1 MKALDCVHLVQF
13 SFWEY
18 ETLSVSPGGS
28 AFIGPNGAGK
38 TSLVDAIQI
47 AMLGGHGQHLHFN
60 AQSVHKDSRSLCDY
74 ALGTMRSGEGDKGV
88 MTRKRDE
95 ALSYISLVFRDENE
109 ADVVTAGLCVF
120 STATDHSHRVLGL
133 YVLPG
138 VALTLDDHL
147 EDLGERG
154 KAPLDWPVF
163 EAKARDLSKLVGR
176 TPTITS
182 KPETYIAELL
192 HSIQD
197 SDLHI
202 NARRYIRALTHS
214 INLKH
219 VSSVGDFLRGYL
231 VEATPIDKQGT
242 LRHIKTLRRLVAQ
255 IEDVK
260 GQIVRLGEIDK
271 RFTSVATHHR
281 VKAVAAA
288 VRLQFQ
294 VESADTQVGTLTAAI
309 EDLGSQIEGAKTAH
323 KQREE
328 AHAAKLSAYE
338 ALRDSLAKDPERP
351 DPAAAQQLRKALGE
365 TETEYRRAVE
375 GVALQVRSALASLA
389 DAFRKP
395 QPDQA
400 AAVAKLAEAWDSK
413 ARRGQL
419 PTIADVKAALDLLKN
434 ASTTIA
440 ERSAQDAK
448 EQGTAKRRLDAALEK
463 ARAGDKGV
471 RLLDDGTAEAL
482 ALFSEEG
489 IDCHTVSS
497 VVTVRDVQWQGA
509 IESVL
514 GRNRYGIIVKSGRER
529 DAVRLLRQAS
539 IPEVTVV
546 QPAHLTDVMNR
557 RDEAHSVVAL
567 LQSQSDLALAYLR
580 RILGNMRQVETEA
593 ELEAYGRALTRD
605 YMLSANGGTKRIR
618 ALQTSEWVLGVQL
631 SMDDKV
637 ELRREVHRA
646 NEAEQKAKAQ
656 AGLSRDADERVR
668 AALRDVQVDAFALSL
683 AKFEAAAV
691 NSEAAKASGQVPLSE
706 RLQKLERQVQE
717 ARDQLVDAG
726 DEVQNAFG
734 RISKLKAEREN
745 KQEALTTA
753 QDSLATLSR
762 DHEESVRDPDYD
774 PDLAVIQ
781 YEKCLT
787 LSGGEVEVLA
797 YLKRDYDNAT
807 AKLPHVMST
816 AHQEFVLFIN
826 EHSIG
831 LVDERSDWRKAG
843 AWVKA
848 HMDKLKTSTL
858 ADYEKE
864 ATEARAAA
872 EEAFR
877 SDVKYKLREAIQRV
891 RQEIHDLNKI
901 LDSCPPFTGGER
913 YKFVADVSPTHRALH
928 DLIVRQPDDGG
939 TEQLFDSP
947 DVQGKLVTLME
958 ACEAGTDK
966 GNNPLEDYRLFFN
979 FDLEIHVNGLK
990 ADLLSKR
997 MGVAS
1002 NGEHRVPFYVIA
1014 GAALATAY
1022 RIKQG
1027 SKHRGAGVMIL
1038 DEAFYGM
1045 DAQNT
1050 FVTAEFLKSLGL
1062 QLVMAGPDS
1071 DVGKLLPVLDS
1082 YYDLTRH
1089 GPDVF
1094 VEQVLV
1100 KEPAKALLQSDIPER
1115 NPALVTRTVEQL
1127 SLTSA

>member
-1 MKALDCVHLVQF
+1 MKALNCVHLVQF

-60 AQSVHKDSRSLCDY
+60 AQSVQKDSRSLCDY

-95 ALSYISLVFRDENE
+95 ALSYISLVFRGDDE
-109 ADVVTAGLCVF
+109 ADVVSAGLCVF

-138 VALTLDDHL
+138 VALTLNDHL

-154 KAPLDWPVF
+154 KAPLDWAVF
-163 EAKARDLSKLVGR
+163 EAKARDLSKVVGR

-182 KPETYIAELL
+182 KPETYISELL

-202 NARRYIRALTHS
+202 NARRYIRALSHS

-260 GQIVRLGEIDK
+260 GQIIRLGEIDK
-271 RFTSVATHHR
+271 RFTLVASHHR

-294 VESADTQVGTLTAAI
+294 VESADTQVASLTAAI
-309 EDLGSQIEGAKTAH
+309 EELGGQIEAAKTAH
-323 KQREE
+323 EQRQQ
-328 AHAAKLSAYE
+328 AHEAKLAAYE
-338 ALRDSLAKDPERP
+338 ALRDALAKDPERP

-365 TETEYRRAVE
+365 AEAECRRAVE
-375 GVALQVRSALASLA
+375 AVALRIRSALSSLV

-400 AAVAKLAEAWDSK
+400 AAVAKLTEAWDSK

-419 PTIADVKAALDLLKN
+419 PTLADVKVALELLKN
-434 ASTTIA
+434 AGTAIA
-440 ERSAQDAK
+440 ERAAQDAK
-448 EQGTAKRRLDAALEK
+448 EQRAAKRRLDAALEK
-463 ARAGDKGV
+463 SRAGDKGI
-471 RLLDDGTAEAL
+471 RLLDEGTAEAL
-482 ALFSEEG
+482 SLFSNEG
-489 IDCHTVSS
+489 IECHTVSS
-497 VVTVRDVQWQGA
+497 VVTVRDIQWQGA

-514 GRNRYGIIVKSGRER
+514 RGNRYAIIVKSGRER
-529 DAVRLLRQAS
+529 DAIRLIRHAS
-539 IPEVTVV
+539 IPDVTVV
-546 QPAHLTDVMNR
+546 QPAHLSDVMNR
-557 RDEAHSVVAL
+557 RDDPHSVAAL
-567 LQSQSDLALAYLR
+567 LHSQSNLALAYLR

-593 ELEAYGRALTRD
+593 ELEAHSRALTRD
-605 YMLSANGGTKRIR
+605 YMLSANGGTRRIR
-618 ALQTSEWVLGVQL
+618 ALHSSEWVLGVQL
-631 SMDDKV
+631 SMDDKA
-637 ELRREVHRA
+637 ELRKEVQRA
-646 NEAEQKAKAQ
+646 NEAEQKAKSQ

-668 AALRDVQVDAFALSL
+668 AILRDVNVDAFALSL
-683 AKFEAAAV
+683 ASFEAAAAK
-691 NSEAAKASGQVPLSE
+691 SEAARATDHVPLSD
-706 RLQKLERQVQE
+706 RLQMLESHVQD
-717 ARDQLVDAG
+717 ARKEMVDAG
-726 DEVQNAFG
+726 EEVQQAYG
-734 RISKLKAEREN
+734 HIRTLEAEREN
-745 KQEALTTA
+745 KQAALQTA
-753 QDSLATLSR
+753 QVGLETLSR
-762 DHEESVRDPDYD
+762 EHEEAVHDLDYD
-774 PDLAVIQ
+774 AELAAIQ
-781 YEKCLT
+781 YEKCLS
-787 LSGGEVEVLA
+787 LSGGEVEALA
-797 YLKRDYDNAT
+797 YLKRDYDNASSR
-807 AKLPHVMST
+807 LPNALST
-816 AHQEFVLFIN
+816 AQQEFVLFIN

-831 LVDERSDWRKAG
+831 LVDERSDWRKA
-843 AWVKA
+843 AIWVKA
-848 HMDKLKTSTL
+848 HMEKLKTSTL

-864 ATEARAAA
+864 ATEARTAA

-891 RQEIHDLNKI
+891 TQEIQDLNKI
-901 LDSCPPFTGGER
+901 LNNCPAFTGGER
-913 YKFVADVSPTHRALH
+913 YKFVADVSPTHRALY
-928 DLIVRQPDDGG
+928 DLVVRQPDDGASG
-939 TEQLFDSP
+939 QLFDSQEIQ
-947 DVQGKLVTLME
+947 VKLLTLME
-958 ACEAGTDK
+958 ACEAGKDK

-1022 RIKQG
+1022 RIRQG
-1027 SKHRGAGVMIL
+1027 AKHRGAGVMIL

-1100 KEPAKALLQSDIPER
+1100 KEPAKVLLQSDIPEC
-1115 NPALVTRTVEQL
+1115 NPALVQHAVEQL
-1127 SLTSA
+1127 TMTLP

>member
-1 MKALDCVHLVQF
+1 MKALECVHLVQF

-18 ETLSVSPGGS
+18 ETLAVSPGGS

-60 AQSVHKDSRSLCDY
+60 AQSVQKDSRSLCDY

-95 ALSYISLVFRDENE
+95 ALSYISLVFRGDDD

-138 VALTLDDHL
+138 LALTLDDHL

-163 EAKARDLSKLVGR
+163 EAKARHLSKVVGR
-176 TPTITS
+176 TPTITP

-202 NARRYIRALTHS
+202 NARRYIRALSHS

-260 GQIVRLGEIDK
+260 GQIVRLGEIEK
-271 RFTSVATHHR
+271 RFTTVATHHR
-281 VKAVAAA
+281 VRAVAAA

-309 EDLGSQIEGAKTAH
+309 EELGGQIEAAKLAH
-323 KQREE
+323 KQREQ
-328 AHAAKLSAYE
+328 AHGAKLSAYE

-365 TETEYRRAVE
+365 TEVECRRTVE
-375 GVALQVRSALASLA
+375 AVALQVRSALASLA

-400 AAVAKLAEAWDSK
+400 AAVAKVAESWDAR
-413 ARRGQL
+413 ARRGEL
-419 PTIADVKAALDLLKN
+419 PTTADVKAALDLLRN
-434 ASTTIA
+434 ASAAIA

-448 EQGTAKRRLDAALEK
+448 EQGAAKRRLDAALEK
-463 ARAGDKGV
+463 SRAGDKGI
-471 RLLDDGTAEAL
+471 RLLDEGTAEAMS
-482 ALFSEEG
+482 LFSEEG

-514 GRNRYGIIVKSGRER
+514 GRNRYAIIVKGGRER
-529 DAVRLLRQAS
+529 DAVRLLRRDS

-557 RDEAHSVVAL
+557 RDEPHSVAAL

-580 RILGNMRQVETEA
+580 RILGNMRQVDTEE
-593 ELEAYGRALTRD
+593 ELEAYSRALTRD
-605 YMLSANGGTKRIR
+605 YMLSANGGTRRIR

-631 SMDDKV
+631 STDDKA
-637 ELRREVHRA
+637 ELRKEVQRA
-646 NEAEQKAKAQ
+646 NDAEQKAKAQ

-683 AKFEAAAV
+683 AKFDAASA
-691 NSEAAKASGQVPLSE
+691 NSQAAKATGQVPLSE
-706 RLQKLERQVQE
+706 RLQELERKVQE
-717 ARDQLVDAG
+717 ARDEMVDAG
-726 DEVQNAFG
+726 DEVQNAYG
-734 RISKLKAEREN
+734 RIRTLEAEREN
-745 KQEALTTA
+745 KQTALRTA
-753 QDSLATLSR
+753 QDNLESLSR
-762 DHEESVRDPDYD
+762 EYEEAVHDTDYD
-774 PDLAVIQ
+774 AESAAIQ

-787 LSGGEVEVLA
+787 LSGGEVELLA
-797 YLKRDYDNAT
+797 YLKRDYDNASS
-807 AKLPHVMST
+807 KLPNALST
-816 AHQEFVLFIN
+816 AQQEFVLFIN

-843 AWVKA
+843 TWVKA
-848 HMDKLKTSTL
+848 HMEKLKTSTL

-872 EEAFR
+872 EDAFR

-891 RQEIHDLNKI
+891 GQEIHDLNKI
-901 LDSCPPFTGGER
+901 LNNCPPFTGGER
-913 YKFVADVSPTHRALH
+913 YKFVADVSPTHRALY
-928 DLIVRQPDDGG
+928 DLVVRQPDDGG

-947 DVQGKLVTLME
+947 DVQGKLVMLME

-1100 KEPAKALLQSDIPER
+1100 KEPARALLQSDIPER
-1115 NPALVTRTVEQL
+1115 NPALVSRTVEQL
-1127 SLTSA
+1127 SLTSL

>member
-18 ETLSVSPGGS
+18 ETLSVGPGGS

-60 AQSVHKDSRSLCDY
+60 AQSVQKDSRSLCDY

-95 ALSYISLVFRDENE
+95 ALSYISLVFQGEDE

-120 STATDHSHRVLGL
+120 STATDHSHRLLGL

-138 VALTLDDHL
+138 VALNLNDHL
-147 EDLGERG
+147 EDLGDRG

-163 EAKARDLSKLVGR
+163 EAKARALSKQVGR

-202 NARRYIRALTHS
+202 NARRYIRALSHS

-271 RFTSVATHHR
+271 RFTTAATYHR
-281 VKAVAAA
+281 MKAVAAA

-294 VESADTQVGTLTAAI
+294 VESADTQVGSLTAAI
-309 EDLGSQIEGAKTAH
+309 EELGIQIGAATTAH
-323 KQREE
+323 DQRKD
-328 AHAAKLSAYE
+328 AYAAKLSAYE
-338 ALRDSLAKDPERP
+338 SLRDSLAKDPERP

-375 GVALQVRSALASLA
+375 AVALQMRSALSSLA

-400 AAVAKLAEAWDSK
+400 AAVSKMAESWDSK

-419 PTIADVKAALDLLKN
+419 PTIADVKGALDLLKN
-434 ASTTIA
+434 ATAAIA
-440 ERSAQDAK
+440 QRAAQDAK
-448 EQGTAKRRLDAALEK
+448 EQSAAKRRLDAALEK
-463 ARAGDKGV
+463 SRAGDKGI
-471 RLLDDGTAEAL
+471 RLLDEDTAEAL
-482 ALFSEEG
+482 SLFSNEG
-489 IDCHTVSS
+489 IECHTVSS

-514 GRNRYGIIVKSGRER
+514 RGNRYAIIVKSGRER
-529 DAVRLLRQAS
+529 EAVKLIRNAS

-557 RDEAHSVVAL
+557 RDEPHSVAAL

-593 ELEAYGRALTRD
+593 ELEAHSRALTRD

-618 ALQTSEWVLGVQL
+618 ALQPSEWVLGVQL

-637 ELRREVHRA
+637 ELRKEVQRA
-646 NEAEQKAKAQ
+646 NEAEQRAKAQ

-668 AALRDVQVDAFALSL
+668 AVVRDVQVDAFALSL
-683 AKFEAAAV
+683 AKFDGAAAK
-691 NSEAAKASGQVPLSE
+691 SEAAKATGQVPLSE
-706 RLQKLERQVQE
+706 RLQKLEQQVQE
-717 ARDQLVDAG
+717 ARNEMVDAG
-726 DEVQNAFG
+726 DEVTNAHG
-734 RISKLKAEREN
+734 RIRTLEAEREN
-745 KQEALTTA
+745 KQTALKAA
-753 QDSLATLSR
+753 QDSFGTLSLE
-762 DHEESVRDPDYD
+762 HEQAVNDLDYD
-774 PDLAVIQ
+774 AELAAIQ

-807 AKLPHVMST
+807 SRLPNALST
-816 AHQEFVLFIN
+816 AQQEFVLFIN

-831 LVDERSDWRKAG
+831 LVDERSDWRKAA

-848 HMDKLKTSTL
+848 HMEKLKTSTL
-858 ADYEKE
+858 AEYDKE
-864 ATEARAAA
+864 AAEARAAA

-891 RQEIHDLNKI
+891 AQEIQDLNKI
-901 LDSCPPFTGGER
+901 LNNCPAFTGGER
-913 YKFVADVSPTHRALH
+913 YKFVADVSPTHRALY
-928 DLIVRQPDDGG
+928 DLVVRQPDDGASG
-939 TEQLFDSP
+939 QLFDSP
-947 DVQGKLVTLME
+947 EIQGKLLTLME
-958 ACEAGTDK
+958 ACEAGKDK

-1027 SKHRGAGVMIL
+1027 AKHRGAGVMIL

-1094 VEQVLV
+1094 AEQVLV

-1115 NPALVTRTVEQL
+1115 NPALVQHTVEQL
-1127 SLTSA
+1127 SLASA

>member
-18 ETLSVSPGGS
+18 ETLSVGPGGS

-60 AQSVHKDSRSLCDY
+60 AQSVQKDSRSLCDY

-95 ALSYISLVFRDENE
+95 ALSYISLVFRGEDET
-109 ADVVTAGLCVF
+109 DVVTAGLCVF
-120 STATDHSHRVLGL
+120 STASDHSHRVLGL

-147 EDLGERG
+147 EDVGESG
-154 KAPLDWPVF
+154 KAPLDWSVF
-163 EAKARDLSKLVGR
+163 EAKARDLAKVAGR
-176 TPTITS
+176 TPTFTP

-202 NARRYIRALTHS
+202 NSRRYIRALSHS

-242 LRHIKTLRRLVAQ
+242 LRHIKTLRRLVSQ

-260 GQIVRLGEIDK
+260 SQIVRLGEIDK
-271 RFTSVATHHR
+271 RFTAVATHHR
-281 VKAVAAA
+281 AKAVAAA

-294 VESADTQVGTLTAAI
+294 VESADTAVGTLTAAI
-309 EDLGSQIEGAKTAH
+309 EALGDQIAAAGLAH
-323 KQREE
+323 EQRKE

-338 ALRDSLAKDPERP
+338 LLRDSLAKDPERP

-365 TETEYRRAVE
+365 AEIECRRAVE
-375 GVALQVRSALASLA
+375 AVALQVRSALDSLA

-395 QPDQA
+395 QPDQE
-400 AAVAKLAEAWDSK
+400 AAVAKLSESWDSK

-419 PTIADVKAALDLLKN
+419 PTIADVKTALDLLKN
-434 ASTTIA
+434 ASGAIA
-440 ERSAQDAK
+440 ERLSQDTK
-448 EQGTAKRRLDAALEK
+448 EQVAAKRRLDTALAK
-463 ARAGDKGV
+463 AGAGDKGI
-471 RLLDDGTAEAL
+471 RLLDEGTAEAL
-482 ALFSEEG
+482 SLFSEEG

-497 VVTVRDVQWQGA
+497 VVAVRDVQWQGA
-509 IESVL
+509 IESLL
-514 GRNRYGIIVKSGRER
+514 GRNRYAIIVKGGRER
-529 DAVRLLRQAS
+529 DAVRLLRRDS
-539 IPEVTVV
+539 IPDVTVV
-546 QPAHLTDVMNR
+546 QPAHLSDVMNR
-557 RDEAHSVVAL
+557 RDEPYSVAAL

-580 RILGNMRQVETEA
+580 RILGNMRQVETEE
-593 ELEAYGRALTRD
+593 ELETYSRALTRD
-605 YMLSANGGTKRIR
+605 YMLSANGGTRRIR
-618 ALQTSEWVLGVQL
+618 ALPTSEWVLGVQL
-631 SMDDKV
+631 SMDDKA
-637 ELRREVHRA
+637 ELRREVQRA
-646 NEAEQKAKAQ
+646 NESERNAKVQ

-668 AALRDVQVDAFALSL
+668 ATLREVQVDAFALSL
-683 AKFEAAAV
+683 AKFEAAAAR
-691 NSEAAKASGQVPLSE
+691 SEAAKASGQVPLSE
-706 RLQKLERQVQE
+706 RLRELERQVQE
-717 ARDQLVDAG
+717 ARDQMVDAG
-726 DEVQNAFG
+726 EEVKNAYG
-734 RISKLKAEREN
+734 RIRMLEAERDN
-745 KQEALTTA
+745 KRTALETA
-753 QDSLATLSR
+753 SNSFETLSR
-762 DHEESVRDPDYD
+762 EHQEAVHDPDYD
-774 PDLAVIQ
+774 AELAAIQ
-781 YEKCLT
+781 YEKCLA
-787 LSGGEVEVLA
+787 LSGGEAEVLA
-797 YLKRDYDNAT
+797 YLKRDYDNASS
-807 AKLPHVMST
+807 KLPNALST
-816 AHQEFVLFIN
+816 AQQEFVLFIN

-831 LVDERSDWRKAG
+831 LVDERSDWRKA
-843 AWVKA
+843 ATWVKA
-848 HMDKLKTSTL
+848 HMEKLKTSTL
-858 ADYEKE
+858 TDYEKE

-872 EEAFR
+872 EDAFR

-891 RQEIHDLNKI
+891 GQEIHDLNKI
-901 LDSCPPFTGGER
+901 LNNCPPFTGGER
-913 YKFVADVSPTHRALH
+913 YKFVADVSPTHRALY
-928 DLIVRQPDDGG
+928 DLVVRQPDDGG

-1115 NPALVTRTVEQL
+1115 NPTLVQRVVEQL
-1127 SLTSA
+1127 TLTST

>member
-1 MKALDCVHLVQF
+1 MKTLDCVHIVQF

-18 ETLSVSPGGS
+18 ETLSVSQGGS

-60 AQSVHKDSRSLCDY
+60 AQSVQKDARSLCDY

-95 ALSYISLVFRDENE
+95 ALSYISLVFRGEDE

-138 VALTLDDHL
+138 VALTLEDHL
-147 EDLGERG
+147 EDVGERG

-163 EAKARDLSKLVGR
+163 EAKARDLSKVAGR
-176 TPTITS
+176 TPTFTP

-197 SDLHI
+197 ADLHI
-202 NARRYIRALTHS
+202 NARRYIRALSHS

-255 IEDVK
+255 IGDVK
-260 GQIVRLGEIDK
+260 AQIVRLGEIDR
-271 RFTSVATHHR
+271 RFTTVATHHR
-281 VKAVAAA
+281 VKAVATA

-294 VESADTQVGTLTAAI
+294 VESADTRVGSLGAAI
-309 EDLGSQIEGAKTAH
+309 EELETKIEQARVAHRQREAAH
-323 KQREE
+323 K
-328 AHAAKLSAYE
+328 AKLVAYE
-338 ALRDSLAKDPERP
+338 ELRDSLAKDPELP
-351 DPAAAQQLRKALGE
+351 DPLAAQRLRKALSDSVAQH
-365 TETEYRRAVE
+365 RRAVE
-375 GVALQVRSALASLA
+375 AIALSVRSALSALA

-395 QPDQA
+395 QPDQT

-413 ARRGQL
+413 ARRGEL
-419 PTIADVKAALDLLKN
+419 PTVADIKAVLEGFRNAVTAIAGRA
-434 ASTTIA
+434 
-440 ERSAQDAK
+440 AQDAK
-448 EQGTAKRRLDAALEK
+448 EHAAAELRFKTATQKAL
-463 ARAGDKGV
+463 AGDRGI
-471 RLLDDGTAEAL
+471 RIRDEGTAEAL
-482 ALFSEEG
+482 SLFSEKG

-509 IESVL
+509 IESFL
-514 GRNRYGIIVKSGRER
+514 KGNRYAIIVKGGQER
-529 DAVRLLRQAS
+529 DAVRLLRQAA

-557 RDEAHSVVAL
+557 RDEPHSVAAL
-567 LQSQSDLALAYLR
+567 LQSHNPLALAYLR

-593 ELEAYGRALTRD
+593 ELEEHSRALTRD
-605 YMLSANGGTKRIR
+605 YMLSANGGTRRIR
-618 ALQTSEWVLGVQL
+618 ALHTSEWVLGVQL
-631 SMDDKV
+631 TMDDKA
-637 ELRREVHRA
+637 ELRREVHLA
-646 NEAEQKAKAQ
+646 DDAEQKAKRQ
-656 AGLSRDADERVR
+656 LGLSRDADERVR
-668 AALRDVQVDAFALSL
+668 AVLRDVQVDAFALAL
-683 AKFEAAAV
+683 AEFDAAAAS
-691 NSEAAKASGQVPLSE
+691 SEANKAGGDIPVSE
-706 RLQKLERQVQE
+706 RIRKLQADVQA
-717 ARDQLVDAG
+717 ARDRLTAAG
-726 DEVQNAFG
+726 DEVNDAFG
-734 RISKLKAEREN
+734 RIRTLEAEQAN
-745 KQEALTTA
+745 KRTALDEAKDA
-753 QDSLATLSR
+753 FESLSR
-762 DHEESVRDPDYD
+762 DHQDAVHDPDYD
-774 PDLAVIQ
+774 AELAVVR
-781 YEKCLT
+781 YELCLT
-787 LSGGEVEVLA
+787 LTGGETEVLA
-797 YLKRDYDNAT
+797 YLKREVDNAT
-807 AKLPHVMST
+807 TKLPNALS
-816 AHQEFVLFIN
+816 AAQQEFALFIN

-831 LVDERSDWRKAG
+831 LVDERSDWRKAA

-858 ADYEKE
+858 ADYEQE
-864 ATEARAAA
+864 ATQARAAA

-891 RQEIHDLNKI
+891 GQEISDLNKI
-901 LDSCPPFTGGER
+901 LNNCPAFTGGER
-913 YKFVADVSPTHRALH
+913 YKFVADVSPTHRALY
-928 DLIVRQPDDGG
+928 DIIVRQPDDGG
-939 TEQLFDSP
+939 TDQLFDSP

-1045 DAQNT
+1045 DAQNA

-1071 DVGKLLPVLDS
+1071 DIGKLLPVLDS

-1115 NPALVTRTVEQL
+1115 NPALVARTVEQMTL
-1127 SLTSA
+1127 MSA

>member
-18 ETLSVSPGGS
+18 ETLSFSSGGS
-28 AFIGPNGAGK
+28 GILGPNGAGK

-60 AQSVHKDSRSLCDY
+60 AQSVQKDSRSLCDY

-95 ALSYISLVFRDENE
+95 ALSYISLVFRGDDQ
-109 ADVVTAGLCVF
+109 ADLVTAGLCVF

-138 VALTLDDHL
+138 VALTLEDHL

-154 KAPLDWPVF
+154 KAPLDWSVF
-163 EAKARDLSKLVGR
+163 EAKARDLAKVVGR
-176 TPTITS
+176 TPTFTS

-202 NARRYIRALTHS
+202 NARRYIRAFSHS

-255 IEDVK
+255 IEDVRS
-260 GQIVRLGEIDK
+260 QIVRLGEIEK
-271 RFTSVATHHR
+271 RFNAVATHHR

-294 VESADTQVGTLTAAI
+294 VESADTQVGTLSTAI
-309 EDLGSQIEGAKTAH
+309 EELGGQIE
-323 KQREE
+323 
-328 AHAAKLSAYE
+328 AAKKAHELRRQAYDAELAAYE

-365 TETEYRRAVE
+365 AEVECRRTVE
-375 GVALQVRSALASLA
+375 AVALQVRSTLTSLV
-389 DAFRKP
+389 DAFRNSR
-395 QPDQA
+395 PDHA
-400 AAVAKLAEAWDSK
+400 AAVEKLADTWDLK
-413 ARRGQL
+413 AGRGQL
-419 PTIADVKAALDLLKN
+419 PTVAEVKAAMDLLKN
-434 ASTTIA
+434 ASAVIA
-440 ERSAQDAK
+440 ELSALDFK
-448 EQGTAKRRLDAALEK
+448 EQGAAKRRLDTALEK

-471 RLLDDGTAEAL
+471 RLLDEGTAEAL
-482 ALFSEEG
+482 SLFREKG

-509 IESVL
+509 VESVL
-514 GRNRYGIIVKSGRER
+514 GRNRYAIIVKSGRER
-529 DAVRLLRQAS
+529 DAVRLLRHAA

-546 QPAHLTDVMNR
+546 QPVHLTDVMNR
-557 RDEAHSVVAL
+557 RDDAHSVAAL

-580 RILGNMRQVETEA
+580 RILGNMRQVETEE
-593 ELEAYGRALTRD
+593 ELETYNRALTRD
-605 YMLSANGGTKRIR
+605 YMLSANGGTRRIR
-618 ALQTSEWVLGVQL
+618 ALQTSEWVLGIQL
-631 SMDDKV
+631 SMDDKAK
-637 ELRREVHRA
+637 LRGEVQRA
-646 NEAEQKAKAQ
+646 NDAEQKAKIQ

-668 AALRDVQVDAFALSL
+668 AALRDIQVDAFALSL
-683 AKFEAAAV
+683 AKFDAAAA
-691 NSEAAKASGQVPLSE
+691 NAQSAKAIGQVPLSE
-706 RLQKLERQVQE
+706 RLQALEQQVQD
-717 ARDQLVDAG
+717 ARNEMVDAG
-726 DEVQNAFG
+726 EEAQNAYG
-734 RISKLKAEREN
+734 RIRELETERGN
-745 KQEALTTA
+745 KQVEHRTA
-753 QDSLATLSR
+753 QESFKTLSLER
-762 DHEESVRDPDYD
+762 DEAVRDRDYD
-774 PDLAVIQ
+774 AELAVIQ
-781 YEKCLT
+781 YEKCQT
-787 LSGGEVEVLA
+787 LSGGEAEVLA
-797 YLKRDYDNAT
+797 YLKRDYDNASS
-807 AKLPHVMST
+807 KLPNALST
-816 AHQEFVLFIN
+816 AQQEFVLFIN
-826 EHSIG
+826 ENSIG
-831 LVDERSDWRKAG
+831 LVDERSDWRKA
-843 AWVKA
+843 ATWVKA
-848 HMDKLKTSTL
+848 HVEKLKTSTL

-864 ATEARAAA
+864 ATEARMAA

-891 RQEIHDLNKI
+891 SQEINDLNSI
-901 LDSCPPFTGGER
+901 LNNCPPFTGGER
-913 YKFVADVSPTHRALH
+913 YKFVADVSPTHRALY
-928 DLIVRQPDDGG
+928 DLVVRQPDDGG
-939 TEQLFDSP
+939 TGQLFDNP
-947 DVQGKLVTLME
+947 EVQGKLVTLME
-958 ACEAGTDK
+958 ACEAGADK

-979 FDLEIHVNGLK
+979 FDLEIHVNGRK
-990 ADLLSKR
+990 EDLLSKR

-1027 SKHRGAGVMIL
+1027 EKHRGAGVMIL

-1094 VEQVLV
+1094 VEQVIV

-1115 NPALVTRTVEQL
+1115 NPALVQRAVEQL
-1127 SLTSA
+1127 SLTST

>member
-60 AQSVHKDSRSLCDY
+60 AQSVQKDSRSLCDY

-95 ALSYISLVFRDENE
+95 ALSYISLVFRGENE
-109 ADVVTAGLCVF
+109 TDVVTAGLCVF
-120 STATDHSHRVLGL
+120 STATDHSHRILGL

-138 VALTLDDHL
+138 VAVTLDDHL

-202 NARRYIRALTHS
+202 NARRYIRALSHS

-255 IEDVK
+255 IEDVRS
-260 GQIVRLGEIDK
+260 QIVRLGEIDK
-271 RFTSVATHHR
+271 RFTTVATHHR
-281 VKAVAAA
+281 VKAVATA

-294 VESADTQVGTLTAAI
+294 VESADTQVGALTTAI
-309 EDLGSQIEGAKTAH
+309 EDFGIQIEQAVVAH
-323 KQREE
+323 QQRKE
-328 AHAAKLSAYE
+328 AYE
-338 ALRDSLAKDPERP
+338 TKLRAYEDLRDSLSRDPERP
-351 DPAAAQQLRKALGE
+351 DPAAAQQLRRALSE
-365 TETEYRRAVE
+365 AEVNHRRAVE
-375 GVALQVRSALASLA
+375 AVDLQLRSALSSVA
-389 DAFRKP
+389 DAFRKSE
-395 QPDQA
+395 PDQA
-400 AAVAKLAEAWDSK
+400 AAVSKVAENWA
-413 ARRGQL
+413 ARARGGRL
-419 PTIADVKAALDLLKN
+419 PSIADVKAALQLLKD
-434 ASTTIA
+434 AAHTIA
-440 ERSAQDAK
+440 QRAKDDARAQA
-448 EQGTAKRRLDAALEK
+448 EAKRRFDAALEK
-463 ARAGDKGV
+463 ARAGDLGI
-471 RLLDDGTAEAL
+471 RLRDEDVAEAL
-482 ALFSEEG
+482 ALFSENG

-497 VVTVRDVQWQGA
+497 VVSVRDVRWQGA

-514 GRNRYGIIVKSGRER
+514 GRNRYAIIVKSGSER
-529 DAVRLLRQAS
+529 DAVKLLRREAIS
-539 IPEVTVV
+539 EVTVV
-546 QPAHLTDVMNR
+546 QPAHLVDVMHRQDRPN
-557 RDEAHSVVAL
+557 SVSAL
-567 LQSQSDLALAYLR
+567 LQSQSAVAVAYLR
-580 RILGNMRQVETEA
+580 RILGNMVQVDTEE
-593 ELEAYGRALTRD
+593 ELEANPRALTQD
-605 YMLSANGGTKRIR
+605 CMLSANGGTRRIR
-618 ALQTSEWVLGVQL
+618 ELPMADWVLGVQV
-631 SMDDKV
+631 STADKK
-637 ELRREVHRA
+637 ELRDEVNRA
-646 NEAEQKAKAQ
+646 NEAERKASAQ
-656 AGLSRDADERVR
+656 LALSKDADERLR
-668 AALRDVQVDAFALSL
+668 AAVRDVQLDAFALLLSQ
-683 AKFEAAAV
+683 FESSAAQ
-691 NSEAAKASGQVPLSE
+691 SEAAKTDSGVAVSE
-706 RLQKLERQVQE
+706 RLQKLQDQVQA
-717 ARDQLVDAG
+717 ARDQMVDAG
-726 DEVQNAFG
+726 DETEKAFA
-734 RISKLKAEREN
+734 RISELKN
-745 KQEALTTA
+745 KQQTKCDTLQEV
-753 QDSLATLSR
+753 QATLERLSNE
-762 DHEESVRDPDYD
+762 HEEAVRDLDYD
-774 PDLAVIQ
+774 AELAAIQ

-797 YLKRDYDNAT
+797 YLKRDFDNASSR
-807 AKLPHVMST
+807 LPNALST
-816 AHQEFVLFIN
+816 AQQEFVLFIN

-831 LVDERSDWRKAG
+831 LVDERSDWRKA
-843 AWVKA
+843 ATWVKA
-848 HMDKLKTSTL
+848 HMEKLRTSTL

-891 RQEIHDLNKI
+891 GQEIHDLNKI
-901 LDSCPPFTGGER
+901 LNNCPPFTGGER
-913 YKFVADVSPTHRALH
+913 YKFVADVSPTHRALY
-928 DLIVRQPDDGG
+928 DLVVRQPDDGG

-947 DVQGKLVTLME
+947 DIQGKLVTLME

-1027 SKHRGAGVMIL
+1027 VKHRGAGLMIL

-1100 KEPAKALLQSDIPER
+1100 KEPAKVLLQSDIPER
-1115 NPALVTRTVEQL
+1115 NPALVQQAVEQL
-1127 SLTSA
+1127 SLTSV

>member
-18 ETLSVSPGGS
+18 ETLRVSPGGS

-60 AQSVHKDSRSLCDY
+60 AQSVQKDSRSLCDY

-95 ALSYISLVFRDENE
+95 ALSYISLMFRGEDDAE
-109 ADVVTAGLCVF
+109 VVSAGLCVF

-147 EDLGERG
+147 EDHGDRG
-154 KAPLDWPVF
+154 KAPLDWSVF
-163 EAKARDLSKLVGR
+163 EAKARDFAKRAGR

-197 SDLHI
+197 ADLHI
-202 NARRYIRALTHS
+202 NARRYIRALSHS

-255 IEDVK
+255 IEDVSA
-260 GQIVRLGEIDK
+260 QIVRLGDIDK
-271 RFTSVATHHR
+271 RFTSVASQHR
-281 VKAVAAA
+281 AKAVAAA
-288 VRLQFQ
+288 VRIQFQ
-294 VESADTQVGTLTAAI
+294 VEAADTEVGVLTAAI
-309 EDLGSQIEGAKTAH
+309 DKLSGQL
-323 KQREE
+323 EE
-328 AHAAKLSAYE
+328 ARLAHERRKEAYDAKLSAYE
-338 ALRDSLAKDPERP
+338 ALRDSLARDPERP
-351 DPAAAQQLRKALGE
+351 DPAAAQQLRKALQDAE
-365 TETEYRRAVE
+365 VEARRAVE
-375 GVALQVRSALASLA
+375 AVALQVRSALAALA
-389 DAFRKP
+389 QAFRTP
-395 QPDQA
+395 EPDR
-400 AAVAKLAEAWDSK
+400 AKVVVQLNEVWDTR

-419 PTIADVKAALDLLKN
+419 PTSADIRTTLDFLKDTSAAVATRYNLDTGRHE
-434 ASTTIA
+434 A
-440 ERSAQDAK
+440 
-448 EQGTAKRRLDAALEK
+448 AKRRLDAALERS
-463 ARAGDKGV
+463 RAGDKGI
-471 RLLDDGTAEAL
+471 RLLDEGAAEAL
-482 ALFSEEG
+482 SLFRSEG

-497 VVTVRDVQWQGA
+497 VVSVRDVHWQGA
-509 IESVL
+509 IESFL
-514 GRNRYGIIVKSGRER
+514 GRNRYAIIVKSGRER
-529 DAVRLLRQAS
+529 DAVRLLRHAA

-546 QPAHLTDVMNR
+546 QPSHLTDVMNR
-557 RDEAHSVVAL
+557 RDEPHSVAAL
-567 LQSQSDLALAYLR
+567 LRSESDVALAYLR

-593 ELEAYGRALTRD
+593 ELEAHSRALTRD
-605 YMLSANGGTKRIR
+605 YMLSANGGTRRIR
-618 ALQTSEWVLGVQL
+618 ALPASEWVLGVQL
-631 SMDDKV
+631 STDDKA

-646 NEAEQKAKAQ
+646 NEAERLAKAQ
-656 AGLSRDADERVR
+656 ADQSRDADERLR
-668 AALRDVQVDAFALSL
+668 ATLRDVQLDAYAVSI
-683 AKFEAAAV
+683 AKFDEATAR
-691 NSEAAKASGQVPLSE
+691 SEAAKSSGQVPMSE
-706 RLQKLERQVQE
+706 RLQALERQAQE
-717 ARDQLVDAG
+717 ARNQMVEAG
-726 DEVQNAFG
+726 DEVKDAYG
-734 RISKLKAEREN
+734 RISKLEAESDN
-745 KQEALTTA
+745 KQAALRTA
-753 QDSLATLSR
+753 QSNLHALSLE
-762 DHEESVRDPDYD
+762 HEEAVRDPDYD
-774 PDLAVIQ
+774 AEFAASQ

-787 LSGGEVEVLA
+787 LAGGETEALA
-797 YLKRDYDNAT
+797 YLKRDFDNAS
-807 AKLPHVMST
+807 AQLPRVMS
-816 AHQEFVLFIN
+816 AAQQEFVLFIN

-831 LVDERSDWRKAG
+831 LVDERSDWRKA
-843 AWVKA
+843 ATWVKA
-848 HMDKLKTSTL
+848 HMEKLKTSTL
-858 ADYEKE
+858 ADYQKE

-891 RQEIHDLNKI
+891 GQEIQDLNKI
-901 LDSCPPFTGGER
+901 LNSCPPFTGGER
-913 YKFVADVSPTHRALH
+913 YKFVAEVSPTHRALY
-928 DLIVRQPDDGG
+928 DLVVRQPDDGG
-939 TEQLFDSP
+939 TGQLFDSP
-947 DVQGKLVTLME
+947 DVQSKLVTLME

-1022 RIKQG
+1022 RIK
-1027 SKHRGAGVMIL
+1027 SAATHRGAGVMIL

-1094 VEQVLV
+1094 VEHVIV

-1115 NPALVTRTVEQL
+1115 NPALVQQAIDQL
-1127 SLTSA
+1127 SLSSM

>member
-1 MKALDCVHLVQF
+1 MKALSCVHLVQF

-60 AQSVHKDSRSLCDY
+60 AQSVQKDSRSLCDY

-95 ALSYISLVFRDENE
+95 ALSYISLVFRGEEETDI
-109 ADVVTAGLCVF
+109 VTAGLCVF

-138 VALTLDDHL
+138 VALGLDDHL

-163 EAKARDLSKLVGR
+163 EAKARDLSKQVGR

-202 NARRYIRALTHS
+202 NARRYIRALSHS

-271 RFTSVATHHR
+271 RFTTVATHHR

-294 VESADTQVGTLTAAI
+294 VESADTQVGSLTAAI
-309 EDLGSQIEGAKTAH
+309 EEMGGQIDAAKTAH
-323 KQREE
+323 DQREQ
-328 AHAAKLSAYE
+328 AYE
-338 ALRDSLAKDPERP
+338 AKLAAYETLRDSLAKDPERP

-365 TETEYRRAVE
+365 TETECRRAVE
-375 GVALQVRSALASLA
+375 AVALQMRSALSSLA

-400 AAVAKLAEAWDSK
+400 AAVSKLAESWDSK

-419 PTIADVKAALDLLKN
+419 PTIADVKAALELLKN
-434 ASTTIA
+434 ASAAIA
-440 ERSAQDAK
+440 ERAAQDAK
-448 EQGTAKRRLDAALEK
+448 EQGAAKRRLDAALEK
-463 ARAGDKGV
+463 SRAGDKGI
-471 RLLDDGTAEAL
+471 RLLDEGTAEAL
-482 ALFSEEG
+482 SLFSKEG
-489 IDCHTVSS
+489 IECHTVSS

-514 GRNRYGIIVKSGRER
+514 RGSRYAIIVKSGRER
-529 DAVRLLRQAS
+529 DAVRLIRHAS

-557 RDEAHSVVAL
+557 RDEPHSVAAL

-593 ELEAYGRALTRD
+593 ELEAHSRALSRD
-605 YMLSANGGTKRIR
+605 YMLSANGGTRRIR

-631 SMDDKV
+631 SMDDKA
-637 ELRREVHRA
+637 ELRKEVQRA
-646 NEAEQKAKAQ
+646 NEAEVRAKGQ

-683 AKFEAAAV
+683 AKFEAAAA
-691 NSEAAKASGQVPLSE
+691 NSEAAKATGQVPLSE
-706 RLQKLERQVQE
+706 RLQKLEHQVQE
-717 ARDQLVDAG
+717 ARNEMVGAG
-726 DEVQNAFG
+726 DEVQKAYG
-734 RISKLKAEREN
+734 RIRTLEAERGN
-745 KQEALTTA
+745 KQTALKTA
-753 QDSLATLSR
+753 QDSFEALSR
-762 DHEESVRDPDYD
+762 EHEQAVHDLDYD
-774 PDLAVIQ
+774 AELAAIQ

-797 YLKRDYDNAT
+797 YLKRDYDNASS
-807 AKLPHVMST
+807 KLPNALST
-816 AHQEFVLFIN
+816 AQQEFVLFIN

-831 LVDERSDWRKAG
+831 LVDERSDWRKA
-843 AWVKA
+843 AIWVKA
-848 HMDKLKTSTL
+848 HMEKLKTSTL

-891 RQEIHDLNKI
+891 AQEIQDLNKI
-901 LDSCPPFTGGER
+901 LNNCPAFTGGER
-913 YKFVADVSPTHRALH
+913 YKFVADVSPTHRALY
-928 DLIVRQPDDGG
+928 DLVVRQPDDGASG
-939 TEQLFDSP
+939 QLFDSP
-947 DVQGKLVTLME
+947 EIQGKLLTLME
-958 ACEAGTDK
+958 ACEAGKDK

-1027 SKHRGAGVMIL
+1027 AKHRGAGVMIL

-1100 KEPAKALLQSDIPER
+1100 KEPARALLQSDIPER
-1115 NPALVTRTVEQL
+1115 NPALVQQAVEQL
-1127 SLTSA
+1127 SLMSV

>member
-18 ETLSVSPGGS
+18 ETLSVGPGGS

-60 AQSVHKDSRSLCDY
+60 AQSVQKDSRSLCDY

-95 ALSYISLVFRDENE
+95 ALSYISLAFRGEDE
-109 ADVVTAGLCVF
+109 ADVVTAGLCIF
-120 STATDHSHRVLGL
+120 STATDHSHRLLGL

-138 VALTLDDHL
+138 VALNLNDHL

-163 EAKARDLSKLVGR
+163 EAKARDLSKQVGR

-202 NARRYIRALTHS
+202 NARRYIRALSHS

-260 GQIVRLGEIDK
+260 NQIVRLGDIDK
-271 RFTSVATHHR
+271 RFTTVATHHR

-294 VESADTQVGTLTAAI
+294 VESADAQVGTLAAAI
-309 EDLGSQIEGAKTAH
+309 EDMGGQIEAAKTAH
-323 KQREE
+323 DQRKQ
-328 AHAAKLSAYE
+328 AYE
-338 ALRDSLAKDPERP
+338 AKLAAYETLRDSLAKDPERP

-375 GVALQVRSALASLA
+375 AVALQVRSALSSLT

-400 AAVAKLAEAWDSK
+400 AAVSKMAESWDSK

-419 PTIADVKAALDLLKN
+419 PSVADVKGALELLKN
-434 ASTTIA
+434 GTATIA
-440 ERSAQDAK
+440 ERAAQDAK
-448 EQGTAKRRLDAALEK
+448 EHGAAKRRLDAALEK
-463 ARAGDKGV
+463 SRSGDKGI
-471 RLLDDGTAEAL
+471 RLLDEDTAEAL
-482 ALFSEEG
+482 ALFSKEG

-514 GRNRYGIIVKSGRER
+514 RGNRYAIIVKSGRER
-529 DAVRLLRQAS
+529 DAVKLIRNAS

-546 QPAHLTDVMNR
+546 QPVHLTDVMNR
-557 RDEAHSVVAL
+557 RDEPHSVAAL

-593 ELEAYGRALTRD
+593 ELEAHSRALTRD

-618 ALQTSEWVLGVQL
+618 PLQTSEWVLGVQL
-631 SMDDKV
+631 STDDKA
-637 ELRREVHRA
+637 ELRREVQRA
-646 NEAEQKAKAQ
+646 NEAEQQAKRQ
-656 AGLSRDADERVR
+656 TGLSRDADERVR
-668 AALRDVQVDAFALSL
+668 AAVRDVHVDAFALSL
-683 AKFEAAAV
+683 AKFEGAAA
-691 NSEAAKASGQVPLSE
+691 NSEAAKATGQVPLSE
-706 RLQKLERQVQE
+706 RLQKLEQQVQE
-717 ARDQLVDAG
+717 ARNEMVDAG
-726 DEVQNAFG
+726 DEVTNAHG
-734 RISKLKAEREN
+734 RIRTLEAEREN
-745 KQEALTTA
+745 KQTALKTA
-753 QDSLATLSR
+753 QDSFGTLSLEHAQAVN
-762 DHEESVRDPDYD
+762 DLDYD
-774 PDLAVIQ
+774 AELAAIQ

-807 AKLPHVMST
+807 SKMPNALST
-816 AHQEFVLFIN
+816 AQQEFVLFIN

-831 LVDERSDWRKAG
+831 LVDERNDWRKA
-843 AWVKA
+843 AIWVKA
-848 HMDKLKTSTL
+848 HMEKLKTSTL
-858 ADYEKE
+858 AEYDKE

-891 RQEIHDLNKI
+891 AQEIQDLNKI
-901 LDSCPPFTGGER
+901 LNNCPAFTGGER
-913 YKFVADVSPTHRALH
+913 YKFVAEVSPTHRALY
-928 DLIVRQPDDGG
+928 DLVVRQPDDGASG
-939 TEQLFDSP
+939 QLFDSP
-947 DVQGKLVTLME
+947 EIQGKLLTLME
-958 ACEAGTDK
+958 ACEAGKDK

-1027 SKHRGAGVMIL
+1027 AKHRGAGVMIL

-1094 VEQVLV
+1094 AEQVLV

-1115 NPALVTRTVEQL
+1115 NPTLVQKTVEQL
-1127 SLTSA
+1127 SLASV